1 MIKSKKDSAF
11 WLEPENMDL
20 LMQSMDFLNSQQFTI
35 SDADITH
42 RWITYWDQE
51 DVLLTKQVEGK
62 WRKFS
67 LTEIVWLKTI
77 TKMRM
82 FNISMP
88 SIREV
93 RNSLQ
98 ADAWPHLIT
107 PEFYHSFKTT
117 IEYHAKRSFT
127 KKTLDEFLKK
137 TKAELPFSC
146 LAILIFAVLAE
157 KVDHR
162 IILTHDGVVTFS
174 RNDVQTE
181 LEALVPELKEALVK
195 THLSIS
201 LQEIVLESINSAK
214 IIAHL
219 VLGNFISPQEEEI
232 LKVLRL
238 EKVNSVRITKNIN
251 TKAVDMLEYTELKE
265 VPLKIQ
271 ELILKD
277 GYHKIEIKTKKGQ
290 VVICERTTKMKL

>member
-35 SDADITH
+35 SDADVTH

-67 LTEIVWLKTI
+67 LTEFVWLKTI
-77 TKMRM
+77 VKMRL

-88 SIREV
+88 TIRTV
-93 RNSLQ
+93 RDSLQ
-98 ADAWPHLIT
+98 VDAWPHLLT
-107 PEFYHSFKTT
+107 PEFLHSFKTT
-117 IEYHAKRSFT
+117 IEQLAKRSFS
-127 KKTLDEFLKK
+127 KKELDDYLKK
-137 TKAELPFSC
+137 TKAELTFSC
-146 LAILIFAVLAE
+146 LSILIFSVLAE
-157 KVDHR
+157 KVDLR
-162 IILTHDGVVTFS
+162 IILTHDGIVTFS
-174 RNDVQTE
+174 RNDVHKE
-181 LEALVPELKEALVK
+181 LEVMVPEFIENLAK

-201 LQEIVLESINSAK
+201 LQEIVLESLNSEK
-214 IIAHL
+214 ITAHL
-219 VLGNFISPQEEEI
+219 VMGNFISPQEEEI

-238 EKVNSVRITKNIN
+238 EKVNSVRITKNIK

>member
-20 LMQSMDFLNSQQFTI
+20 LMQSMGFLNSQQFTI
-35 SDADITH
+35 SDADVTH

-67 LTEIVWLKTI
+67 LTEFVWLKTI
-77 TKMRM
+77 AKMRM

-88 SIREV
+88 SIRAV
-93 RNSLQ
+93 RDSLQ
-98 ADAWPHLIT
+98 VDAWPHLLT
-107 PEFYHSFKTT
+107 PEFLHSFKTT
-117 IEYHAKRSFT
+117 IEQLAKRSLS
-127 KKTLDEFLKK
+127 KRELDDLLKK

-146 LAILIFAVLAE
+146 LSILIFSVLAE
-157 KVDHR
+157 KFDLR

-174 RNDVQTE
+174 RNDDQND
-181 LEALVPELKEALVK
+181 LESLVPDLKETLAK

-201 LQEIVLESINSAK
+201 LQEIVLESLNSEK
-214 IIAHL
+214 ITAHL
-219 VLGNFISPQEEEI
+219 VMGNFISPQEEEI

-238 EKVNSVRITKNIN
+238 EKVNSVRITKNIR

>member
-1 MIKSKKDSAF
+1 
-11 WLEPENMDL
+11 
-20 LMQSMDFLNSQQFTI
+20 
-35 SDADITH
+35 
-42 RWITYWDQE
+42 
-51 DVLLTKQVEGK
+51 
-62 WRKFS
+62 
-67 LTEIVWLKTI
+67 
-77 TKMRM
+77 M